1 MRYRRASTEMLL
13 ADIIT
18 AHQRAQRI
26 EHVAAGGPLRQY
38 RAVVT
43 ALVTAF
49 YLTQLVAGEE

>member
-1 MRYRRASTEMLL
+1 MRYHRASTAMLL

-18 AHQRAQRI
+18 AVQRAQRM
-26 EHVAAGGPLRQY
+26 EHEAAVGPLRQY